1 MTLPALDIPVT
12 LTLPFEIPLLAHP
25 AAVHFAV
32 ALPVIILLLEI
43 SNLFFRS
50 TVEIDNVA
58 FKRRALSVTSLLLTL
73 LLVGI
78 FFVAFF
84 TGKVDGSEAGPLL
97 SGDGLAEL
105 KAHKLIGTYLVYG
118 SIVLL
123 ALKAF
128 AMLVS
133 RGWARLLFMLLLVG
147 FIAATFKQGKDGG
160 ELVYKYGAN
169 NKAVLAHEDTID
181 NLKDEVGD
189 FKEEIATLEAEAA
202 SLKET
207 AAELQKKL
215 EASKAVSGASLEA
228 VEEVKQNLA
237 SATQDALEPAQQSQE
252 EAVEPEAEE
261 EATPESD
268 VAQEV
273 THEAD
278 IAQEEAPE
286 AEVAQETA
294 APEAAPSH

>member
-1 MTLPALDIPVT
+1 MTLPPLDIPIT
-12 LTLPFEIPLLAHP
+12 LALPFEIPLLAHP

-43 SNLFFRS
+43 SNMFFRS
-50 TVEIDNVA
+50 TIEVDNVA
-58 FKRRALSVTSLLLTL
+58 FKRRALSVTSLLLSL

-78 FFVAFF
+78 YFIAFF

-97 SGDGLAEL
+97 SSEGLGEL

-133 RGWARLLFMLLLVG
+133 RTWARLLFMLLLVG

-169 NKAVLAHEDTID
+169 NQAVLAHEDTID
-181 NLKDEVGD
+181 DLTDEVSD
-189 FKEEIATLEAEAA
+189 FKEEMATLKEEATA
-202 SLKET
+202 LKEA

-215 EASKAVSGASLEA
+215 DDSKAVSGASIEAVQEVQENLTTTTPAAVEEAVVEEAVAQEAPESEVPSVEEATTTDVKEVVESAATDVQEA
-228 VEEVKQNLA
+228 VEA
-237 SATQDALEPAQQSQE
+237 AQDTIE
-252 EAVEPEAEE
+252 
-261 EATPESD
+261 
-268 VAQEV
+268 
-273 THEAD
+273 TH
-278 IAQEEAPE
+278 
-286 AEVAQETA
+286 
-294 APEAAPSH
+294 